1 VVKLTKNSTVLFTDF
16 FVQYSMKIVWQNSK
30 PVQILEIIVSYIN
43 FFVTEDYII
52 ERLLV
57 SFFDI

>member
-1 VVKLTKNSTVLFTDF
+1 
-16 FVQYSMKIVWQNSK
+16 MKIVWQNSK